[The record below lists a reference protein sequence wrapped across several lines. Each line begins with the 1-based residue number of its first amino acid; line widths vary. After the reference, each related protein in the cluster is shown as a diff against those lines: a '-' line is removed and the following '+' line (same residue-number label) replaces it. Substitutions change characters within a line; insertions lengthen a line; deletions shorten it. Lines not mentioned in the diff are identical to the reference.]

1 MFIVRLL
8 NTLDKVDKAIDDYNQ
23 KSSKLDGL
31 FDIVDNTTD
40 MVSNISD
47 LAVGF
52 ITKSITNIINKKER
66 KEENNEQEK

>member
-23 KSSKLDGL
+23 KSSKLNGL

-47 LAVGF
+47 MAVSF

>member
-47 LAVGF
+47 LAVDF

>member
-40 MVSNISD
+40 MVANISD